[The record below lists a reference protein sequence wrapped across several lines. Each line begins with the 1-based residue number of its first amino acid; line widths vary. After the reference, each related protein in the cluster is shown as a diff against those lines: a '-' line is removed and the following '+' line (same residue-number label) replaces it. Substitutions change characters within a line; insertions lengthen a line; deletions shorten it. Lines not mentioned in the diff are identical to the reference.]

1 MALASGFP
9 CAVLLLAFLCDIGF
23 VLASSPPKRIL
34 CVDKN
39 CQGKLGEGVTLQA
52 YSPIVEEF
60 ISFAKN
66 ERVIVFGRTEKNDVL
81 HVQVGGKRGYAPEH
95 VIKVDKLFARKD
107 DLIEVEVL
115 SGLSSQ
121 TVSTDTTEA
130 TEVPQEPV
138 ATEATL
144 SPAVEKSCM
153 IYGTVMRGDICD
165 DSDASELLA
174 ETEAVTQSESSV
186 DSLPTPSLPAWSSSF
201 TTDIKVDLPMD
212 VDAKMPPQEPVPTL
226 PNANIT
232 QVGASHEEGKTAS
245 KEQPVSSTSSE
256 VTQDS
261 SDKSSDVTVE
271 VEDEDDQGA
280 EETDVKP
287 IPGESEDDVEE
298 SAEEPGYVLENGTL
312 SSGDIPASIPLG
324 SGLSASSADSTVS
337 SNLATLSLEEQQH
350 PESLNIAESLTS
362 TTLPEQP
369 SGSADEA
376 LPSQETAS
384 SASTAKEPVPTP
396 TLTLPVLE
404 TAQSSLP
411 ASSQDLSSSQLTENA
426 STLTTTASLS
436 EETSSTAGTV
446 DEFMVASSLVVPP
459 PEQLQPQSVAP
470 AEGTTSSP
478 LLAKQ
483 SVATES
489 ASLEIGHSESTL
501 DKPAVSDVT
510 AALAEEHLDRTL
522 STGDLSLTLLPS
534 ESQDFS
540 TLATSASQSTE
551 QGTEASSIVEPAS
564 SQLFVPLMEQ
574 QPVKP
579 LSAEAPLPALSL
591 SPSEHLPAE
600 PAVSPR
606 SEAVLVENPLVEPL
620 QSVLATPSLEPQ
632 HADLTFTEEVLS
644 SSSLFMGFEE
654 SPLDSASSPTSS
666 TPVAQSEPSVVVEPV
681 VAFGT
686 LPVETVESVA
696 AVPTA
701 EALVS
706 PSSLPADGLA
716 APPPVSTKEEEE
728 EVPSEQLPGGVALD
742 WGMAQE
748 YVWQILALVP
758 EPLRAALD
766 WPLLPPSLPLLLTCC
781 CLLFA
786 SLVISLHAYWVE
798 HRKAASLTGNLSG
811 LEQRLFTLVTERQV
825 LSEQLAQVKAQADH
839 GGRTLSQQ
847 EHELDVLREEVQSQ
861 GELVRQLRGRLS
873 EQTQQLEAR
882 QVDLAMAQKALME
895 QETKSCQQGEALANL
910 EQKLQEASAERNLW
924 REQAN
929 ESQAQERS
937 LQQSLCDATDTSD
950 RLWSELEALKRRQE
964 ALHEEVSASN
974 QEVAD
979 MAEQLKQK
987 NDHIQVLESSLA
999 QLELLQTHG
1008 AATRGDGEAEND
1020 ADDEEEARK
1029 ARLQE
1034 LLDAAQ
1040 ARRERDQ
1047 VEEQRQQ
1054 LQALLEGL
1062 QEQLRTQQERAES
1075 LEKEMEKSAVARA
1088 EAERR
1093 SAEAQTKLDVLS
1105 NYFKDRELQLQK
1117 EVGVQEV
1124 ERRQRETEA
1133 STATQQLAMLEQQCQ
1148 SYRTQLSSLR
1158 QEMELSER
1166 NYKNQVADQEKRA
1179 HENWLAARAAERKL
1193 EEANR
1198 ERTALRQ
1205 RLTLLERELQQQ
1217 PPPMPPGGDMFVP
1230 RPPLLSKDEASL
1242 LDGPPPPLPPLDMMP
1257 PPFPPF
1263 PPMPPP
1269 PPPELL
1275 KHMRATGGSPHYF
1288 DMGPPMPPPPF
1299 VPRPGRSSQ
1308 ASLSSSASDSRGRP
1322 HKSSPQPLSADGRRN
1337 GTSGRNTPL

>member
-9 CAVLLLAFLCDIGF
+9 CAVLILAFLCETHF
-23 VLASSPPKRIL
+23 VQASSPPKRIW
-34 CVDKN
+34 CVDKD
-39 CQGKLGEGVTLQA
+39 CQEKLGEGVTLQA
-52 YSPIVEEF
+52 YSPIVDEF

-66 ERVIVFGRTEKNDVL
+66 EKVIVFGRTEKNDVL
-81 HVQVGGKRGYAPEH
+81 HVQVGEKRGYAPEN
-95 VIKVDKLFARKD
+95 VIKVDRLFVHKD
-107 DLIEVEVL
+107 KLIEVEVL

-121 TVSTDTTEA
+121 TVSTDTTQA
-130 TEVPQEPV
+130 TEVLQEPV

-144 SPAVEKSCM
+144 SPAVEKSCV

-165 DSDASELLA
+165 DADASDVLA
-174 ETEAVTQSESSV
+174 ETEAVTQLESSV

-212 VDAKMPPQEPVPTL
+212 VGAKISPQEPAATHATL
-226 PNANIT
+226 THVNIT
-232 QVGASHEEGKTAS
+232 QVDSSHKEGETAI
-245 KEQPVSSTSSE
+245 KEQPVSSASSE

-261 SDKSSDVTVE
+261 SDKLSDVTVE
-271 VEDEDDQGA
+271 VEDEDDKGT
-280 EETDVKP
+280 EETYEKP
-287 IPGESEDDVEE
+287 IPGESDDDVEE
-298 SAEEPGYVLENGTL
+298 SAEQPSHSTENDTL
-312 SSGDIPASIPLG
+312 SSGDIPPSIPLEM
-324 SGLSASSADSTVS
+324 GLNASSTDSTVS
-337 SNLATLSLEEQQH
+337 SSLATPSLEDQRTEPLH
-350 PESLNIAESLTS
+350 VVEPLTS
-362 TTLPEQP
+362 RTLFEQ
-369 SGSADEA
+369 SSTSAGEA
-376 LPSQETAS
+376 LPSHETAPIAS
-384 SASTAKEPVPTP
+384 SAEEPAVTSSLTVPA
-396 TLTLPVLE
+396 LE
-404 TAQSSLP
+404 TEQSSLL
-411 ASSQDLSSSQLTENA
+411 ASSQGLSSSQLMEDA
-426 STLTTTASLS
+426 SILATTGSS
-436 EETSSTAGTV
+436 NVETVSTTSTV
-446 DEFMVASSLVVPP
+446 DESQVASSLVAPS
-459 PEQLQPQSVAP
+459 PEQLQPESVTLAESTSSLLLPEQSVAM
-470 AEGTTSSP
+470 
-478 LLAKQ
+478 
-483 SVATES
+483 ES
-489 ASLEIGHSESTL
+489 ASLKIGPGESSA

-510 AALAEEHLDRTL
+510 TTLVEEHLPDQSS

-534 ESQDFS
+534 ESQDSS
-540 TLATSASQSTE
+540 TLATPASQFIE
-551 QGTEASSIVEPAS
+551 VGTVSSSIVEPAA
-564 SQLFVPLMEQ
+564 SQLYVPLMEQ

-591 SPSEHLPAE
+591 SPSLPAE
-600 PAVSPR
+600 PAVSLR
-606 SEAVLVENPLVEPL
+606 SEAGLDESPLAEPL

-632 HADLTFTEEVLS
+632 RVDLTFTEDVLS
-644 SSSLFMGFEE
+644 SSSLLMGFEE
-654 SPLDSASSPTSS
+654 SPLDSAVSPTSLA
-666 TPVAQSEPSVVVEPV
+666 PVAQLEPSVGVEPS
-681 VAFGT
+681 GI
-686 LPVETVESVA
+686 LPVEGVA

-716 APPPVSTKEEEE
+716 APPPVPTKEGEGEE
-728 EVPSEQLPGGVALD
+728 EVPSEQPPGAALD
-742 WGMAQE
+742 WGVAQE

-766 WPLLPPSLPLLLTCC
+766 WPLLPPSLPLLLMCC

-786 SLVISLHAYWVE
+786 SLVISLQAYWVH
-798 HRKAASLTGNLSG
+798 HRKASSLAGSLSG

-825 LSEQLAQVKAQADH
+825 LSEQLAQAKAHADR
-839 GGRTLSQQ
+839 GSRTLSQQ
-847 EHELDVLREEVQSQ
+847 EHELDALREEVQSQ
-861 GELVRQLRGRLS
+861 GELVRQLRSRLS
-873 EQTQQLEAR
+873 EQGQQLEAG
-882 QVDLAMAQKALME
+882 QVALAMAQKALME
-895 QETKSCQQGEALANL
+895 QETESRQRGETVAIL
-910 EQKLQEASAERNLW
+910 EQQLQEACTERDLW
-924 REQAN
+924 RERAT

-974 QEVAD
+974 QEAAD
-979 MAEQLKQK
+979 LAEQLKLK
-987 NDHIQVLESSLA
+987 NDRIQVLEASLG

-1008 AATRGDGEAEND
+1008 AVTRGDGEAENE
-1020 ADDEEEARK
+1020 ADEEEARK
-1029 ARLQE
+1029 ARLQQ
-1034 LLDAAQ
+1034 LLDAVQ

-1054 LQALLEGL
+1054 LQAQLDGL

-1075 LEKEMEKSAVARA
+1075 LEKELETNAKVRE

-1093 SAEAQTKLDVLS
+1093 SAEAQTKLEVLS

-1117 EVGVQEV
+1117 EVGFQEV
-1124 ERRQRETEA
+1124 ERRQRETQA

-1198 ERTALRQ
+1198 DRTALRQ
-1205 RLTLLERELQQQ
+1205 RLTLLERELQQ
-1217 PPPMPPGGDMFVP
+1217 PPPMPPAGDMFAP
-1230 RPPLLSKDEASL
+1230 RPPLLSKDEAPL
-1242 LDGPPPPLPPLDMMP
+1242 LDGPLPPLPPLDMMP

-1269 PPPELL
+1269 PPPEML
-1275 KHMRATGGSPHYF
+1275 KHMRMAGGSPHFF

-1337 GTSGRNTPL
+1337 GTGGRSTPL